1 MTFYYAIS
9 NRDLNESMNFL
20 PSKKS
25 KKQLTDKV
33 YRREN
38 EFVMSGFKQWQS
50 VMIVMT
56 YNKPPQ

>member
-1 MTFYYAIS
+1 
-9 NRDLNESMNFL
+9 MNFL
-20 PSKKS
+20 SKKS

-38 EFVMSGFKQWQS
+38 EFVMSELKQWQS

-56 YNKPPQ
+56 YNKPP